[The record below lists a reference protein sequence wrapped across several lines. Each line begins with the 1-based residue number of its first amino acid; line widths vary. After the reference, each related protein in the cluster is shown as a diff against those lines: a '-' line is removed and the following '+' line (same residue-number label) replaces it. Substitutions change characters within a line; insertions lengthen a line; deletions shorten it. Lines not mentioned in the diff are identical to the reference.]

1 MRNLK
6 KHIIMVSAAAMFAA
20 AGFAGN
26 SVFAAEPTT
35 DNFVL
40 PPQMTEQQK
49 ADWAKDNPQYREKET
64 QQAERTARMAPK
76 AVTPDEVTNTGRDY
90 RIALLNAEEGRAP
103 RSDENA
109 MMQKDGQPAPSDKA
123 NGPRVRREVTA
134 ACLKAS
140 SSHSTASTARMDR
153 RTNGKLTARR
163 ASSISKAKN
172 VMESTASTDRT
183 VTDSTAKV
191 RKTSVSNTIRTRA
204 LISKKVMSRA
214 SIRRTTNSVRETAS
228 PPLLRTQVSSRVR
241 TDRCSLKNKDCL
253 T

>member
-123 NGPRVRREVTA
+123 NGPRVRRG
-134 ACLKAS
+134 
-140 SSHSTASTARMDR
+140 DR
-153 RTNGKLTARR
+153 RMPEGQQQPQHRFHRKDGQKDEWKADGQKG
-163 ASSISKAKN
+163 SISKAKN

-204 LISKKVMSRA
+204 LISKKGNEQGQHKKDHKFGPRDGQP
-214 SIRRTTNSVRETAS
+214 T
-228 PPLLRTQVSSRVR
+228 PPPDAGFQPRPDGQMQPEE
-241 TDRCSLKNKDCL
+241 
-253 T
+253 

>member
-40 PPQMTEQQK
+40 LPQMTEQQK
-49 ADWAKDNPQYREKET
+49 ADWAKDNQQYREKET

-90 RIALLNAEEGRAP
+90 CIALLNAEEGRAP

-123 NGPRVRREVTA
+123 MARESEEVTA